1 MTRRRNDGCPYVEA
15 ADGSVPERRSR
26 RVAVSGKG
34 GTGKTTI
41 SGTLARLLAR
51 EGRSVLAIDGDVNP
65 NLALILGLDPASAE
79 EMIGLPRD
87 ILGEEVDESGRR
99 LVLTADPEELV
110 SRYGTEGPDGI
121 RLLVM
126 GRVDHA
132 GAG

>member
-1 MTRRRNDGCPYVEA
+1 MTPKSGGCPYVEEH
-15 ADGSVPERRSR
+15 DESGRNRRSR
-26 RVAVSGKG
+26 RVALSGKG

-41 SGTLARLLAR
+41 AGTLARLLAR
-51 EGRSVLAIDGDVNP
+51 EGRSVLAIDGDANP
-65 NLALILGLDPASAE
+65 NLALILGLDPASVE
-79 EMIGLPRD
+79 EMVGLPRD

-99 LVLTADPEELV
+99 RLVLNTDPEQVIE
-110 SRYGTEGPDGI
+110 RFGTEAPDGI